1 MIVVCYGDGDLGKLI
16 HEINQMVGYESIIC
30 NSENMRSANPKD
42 IGLVCIATQPYS
54 RSAKFLSER
63 GYSRIYP
70 CWMWVTYRYRYLDL
84 RNGWEWDGYNLHVSG
99 VKGKLLGESRRQ
111 YLSFLDFRNERT
123 NLMDYEEVISNDTLF
138 HHKKKPSTLE
148 DVFRRKKI
156 QYFYKNNG
164 RIWDFHSEGMELPS
178 LHVNMQRIKELRP
191 KISVACYH
199 SNDGLAGIQN
209 YLMAELDNY
218 QFYFRCYAY
227 MAQAAYFYAIPNE
240 CHIFGNIDK
249 YMAQATPFL

>member
-1 MIVVCYGDGDLGKLI
+1 MIVCYGDGDLGKLI

-30 NSENMRSANPKD
+30 NSENMRSANPED

-99 VKGKLLGESRRQ
+99 VKGKLLGKSRQQ
-111 YLSFLDFRNERT
+111 YISFLDFRNQKT
-123 NLMDYEEVISNDTLF
+123 DLMNYEETINDNGNPN
-138 HHKKKPSTLE
+138 KKKPSTLN
-148 DVFRRKKI
+148 DVFKRKKI
-156 QYFYKNNG
+156 QFFSKITAAE
-164 RIWDFHSEGMELPS
+164 RIWDFHSEGLELPS
-178 LHVNMQRIKELRP
+178 LHINMQRIKKLRP
-191 KISVACYH
+191 SISVACYH
-199 SNDGLAGIQN
+199 SNDGLAGIQH
-209 YLMAELDNY
+209 YLMTELDDY